1 MLSLRKKKT
10 VSNVSEA
17 LENHVKLINNNSN
30 FTWVLV
36 KYMHQDKRI
45 SWHSCKL
52 SGNVVEIKDIAYF
65 VGEDSLYYFNYK
77 QNKES
82 YMVSMVDIY
91 EGITAGYNP
100 FEDRLLRIYNEKLQ
114 KAIYLHLKTGI
125 MEQKLKSKMTMRNII
140 VAGMLGIGAIFV
152 IIKMFTG

>member
-1 MLSLRKKKT
+1 MFSFRKNK
-10 VSNVSEA
+10 VISNVSEA
-17 LENHVKLINNNSN
+17 LENHIKLMNSYPK

-36 KYMHQDKRI
+36 KYMHQDKRV

-52 SGNVVEIKDIAYF
+52 EGNIVEINGIAYF
-65 VGEDSLYYFNYK
+65 VGENLIYYFNYK
-77 QNKES
+77 RDKEK

-100 FEDRLLRIYNEKLQ
+100 FEDRLARVYNEKLQ

-125 MEQKLKSKMTMRNII
+125 MEQRLKSKMTMRNII
-140 VAGMLGIGAIFV
+140 IITMLGVAAIF
-152 IIKMFTG
+152 IFIKMFLR